1 MNKQKDTLLVT
12 AAVLL
17 TVVLTLIAFLAGYI
31 SNNGYTQFSYDIFG
45 QAYKI
50 LDQNGLKEMPSDQQT
65 EYELIRGLIK
75 AYDDPYTVFVEP
87 PQHELETNQLEG
99 KFGGIGAALQRD
111 TQNVLR
117 VYPYANSPAA
127 EAGVPDGSVL
137 VAVDDLTVTVETPDD
152 AVISALRGKVGS
164 KVIIKVIAK
173 DASEPTE
180 FSIERR
186 EFGIPSVSWQIL
198 PEQPEMGIV
207 KITSLA
213 ATTADEIDGAIK
225 EISAKG
231 VLVVILDLRD
241 NGGGL
246 VDAGVNVVKLF
257 AHAGSDIIEQHYP
270 NQSDVISK
278 GLTDGK
284 YADLPLLIFANR
296 NTASSAE
303 IVVGAL
309 QALDRATVIGQQT
322 FGKDTIQLV
331 FDLTDG
337 SSIHVSAA
345 QWNIPA
351 NPAFTSG
358 VGLVPD
364 IPLTQ
369 EAPTDA
375 DYIRVALE
383 IYKNNNK

>member
-1 MNKQKDTLLVT
+1 MKQHKDTWPII

-17 TVVLTLIAFLAGYI
+17 TILVTLIAFLAGYI
-31 SNNGYTQFSYDIFG
+31 VNNGYTQFSYKIFG
-45 QAYKI
+45 EAYNI
-50 LDQNGLKEMPSDQQT
+50 LEQNGLKPMPPEQKT
-65 EYELIRGLIK
+65 EYELVRGLVK

-99 KFGGIGAALQRD
+99 KFGGIGAAIQRD

-127 EAGVPDGSVL
+127 EAGVPDACILTG
-137 VAVDDLTVTVETPDD
+137 VDDLIVTVDTPDD

-164 KVIIKVIAK
+164 KVTIRAVPQGT
-173 DASEPTE
+173 SEPVE
-180 FSIERR
+180 YVVERR

-198 PEQPEMGIV
+198 PEQPALGIV
-207 KITSLA
+207 KITSIS
-213 ATTADEIDGAIK
+213 ATTASEIETAIQ
-225 EISAKG
+225 ELTAKG
-231 VLVVILDLRD
+231 VTTVILDLRD

-246 VDAGVNVVKLF
+246 VDAGVDVVKLF
-257 AHAGSDIIEQHYP
+257 ARGGSTIIEQHYP
-270 NQSDVISK
+270 NRSDIISK

-284 YADLPLLIFANR
+284 YADLPLMIFANH

-303 IVVGAL
+303 IVAGSL
-309 QALDRATVIGQQT
+309 QALGRAKIIGQQT

-345 QWNIPA
+345 QWSIPG
-351 NPAFTSG
+351 NPAFKSG
-358 VGLVPD
+358 TGLLPD
-364 IPLTQ
+364 IPLTS
-369 EAPTDA
+369 EAPTDV
-375 DYIRVALE
+375 DYFRAALD
-383 IYKNNNK
+383 IYNQEN

>member
-1 MNKQKDTLLVT
+1 MNKTKEVWPVI

-17 TVVLTLIAFLAGYI
+17 TITVTLIAFLAGYL
-31 SNNGYTQFSYDIFG
+31 SNNGYTQFSYKIFD

-50 LDQNGLKEMPSDQQT
+50 LDQNGLKPMPPEQQT
-65 EYELIRGLIK
+65 EYELVRGLIK

-117 VYPYANSPAA
+117 VFPYANSPAS
-127 EAGVPDGSVL
+127 EAGVPDGSKL
-137 VAVDDLTVTVETPDD
+137 LSVDDLTVTIDTPDD

-164 KVIIKVIAK
+164 QVRISVLPQNSAVS
-173 DASEPTE
+173 AE
-180 FSIERR
+180 FNIERR
-186 EFGIPSVSWQIL
+186 EFGIPSVSWQIV
-198 PEQPEMGIV
+198 PEQPELGIV
-207 KITSLA
+207 KIISMT
-213 ATTADEIDGAIK
+213 ATTADEIDAAVQ
-225 EISAKG
+225 EIMRRG
-231 VLVVILDLRD
+231 VLMVILDLRD

-246 VDAGVNVVKLF
+246 VDAGVDVVKLF
-257 AHAGSDIIEQHYP
+257 ADAGSTIIEQQYP

-351 NPAFTSG
+351 NPAFTAG
-358 VGLVPD
+358 AGLLPN

-375 DYIRVALE
+375 DYIRTALE
-383 IYKNNNK
+383 IYKNNK

>member
-1 MNKQKDTLLVT
+1 MNKAKEFWLVI

-17 TVVLTLIAFLAGYI
+17 TVLVILIAFTAGYL
-31 SNNGYTQFSYDIFG
+31 SNNGYTQFSYRIYD

-50 LDQNGLKEMPSDQQT
+50 LDQNGLKPMPPEQQT
-65 EYELIRGLIK
+65 EYELVRGLIK

-111 TQNVLR
+111 TQGVLR
-117 VYPYANSPAA
+117 VYPYTNSPAS
-127 EAGVPDGSVL
+127 EAGVPDGSML
-137 VAVDDLTVTVETPDD
+137 LSVDDLAVTPDTTDD

-164 KVIIKVIAK
+164 RVTISVQPQGA
-173 DASEPTE
+173 AEPAE

-186 EFGIPSVSWQIL
+186 EFGIPSVSWQIV

-207 KITSLA
+207 KIISMT
-213 ATTADEIDGAIK
+213 ATTAAEVDAAIQ
-225 EISAKG
+225 ELSARG
-231 VLVVILDLRD
+231 VTVVILDLRD

-246 VDAGVNVVKLF
+246 VDAGIDVVKLF
-257 AHAGSDIIEQHYP
+257 AQAGSNIIEQKYP
-270 NQSDVISK
+270 NQTNVVSK

-284 YADLPLLIFANR
+284 YADFPLLILANG

-309 QALDRATVIGQQT
+309 QALDRAKVIGKQT

-345 QWNIPA
+345 QWKLPE
-351 NPAFTSG
+351 NPAFASG
-358 VGLVPD
+358 AGLFPD
-364 IPLTQ
+364 IPLSQ

-375 DYIRVALE
+375 DYIRAALE
-383 IYKNNNK
+383 LYEKINK